1 MSNKMFSVLKNKEQL
16 IDQTKATSGGGDY
29 TPPAEGLARARLVS
43 YIEVGKHM
51 RKSKTFGDK
60 VKDMVHIT
68 FELSGPKWE
77 PKKLDNGDLV
87 PQRLT
92 IKEPLSVN
100 SRARYYKLFLK
111 MRDEREE
118 ITHMAEML
126 GEAFL
131 IRIKHREYEVDTAGK
146 KEKRIA
152 VDTYNKDSGWQ
163 ITPPYILKDIMDEND
178 EPTGEQEKKN
188 VTVSDPIGEMR
199 LFIWDLADKEQWDSL
214 YIEPGDGDTSKNHI
228 QELIVSAKNFI
239 GSTAEA
245 AAKGSDSLEAILKAG
260 VKSSEPAGDDE
271 DDDGEPQE
279 DASSKKAAKVTKK
292 VKPVK
297 PEVPAD
303 EDGLDDI
310 D

>member
-1 MSNKMFSVLKNKEQL
+1 MSKLFSVLKNKDQL
-16 IDQTKATSGGGDY
+16 VDQTKASSGGGDY
-29 TPPAEGLARARLVS
+29 TPPAEGLARARLTGYV
-43 YIEVGKHM
+43 EVGKHL
-51 RKSKTFGDK
+51 RKSKMYGDK
-60 VKDMVHIT
+60 LKDMVHIT

-77 PKKLDNGDLV
+77 PKKLDDGTLV

-100 SRARYYKLFLK
+100 AKARYYKLFLK
-111 MRDEREE
+111 MRDNRED

-131 IRIKHREYEVDTAGK
+131 IRIKHREYEVDAGGK

-152 VDTYNKDSGWQ
+152 VDTYSADSGWQ
-163 ITPPYILKDIMDEND
+163 ISPPYILKDIMDEND

-188 VTVSDPIGEMR
+188 VTVSDPVGEMR

-228 QELIVSAKNFI
+228 QELVASASNFI

-245 AAKGSDSLEAILKAG
+245 AAQGSASLEAILKAG
-260 VKSSEPAGDDE
+260 VKSSAGAGEDE
-271 DDDGEPQE
+271 GDAGEPVD
-279 DASSKKAAKVTKK
+279 DASSKKAAKAVKN

-297 PEVPAD
+297 PDTPAD
-303 EDGLDDI
+303 EDGLEDI